1 MVVEGVVAGRGR
13 QGEEGGRGGETR
25 RDEAETDIQLAEGA
39 KVAVDEVDHGLQDA
53 VALVAHHLAHHP
65 EVEVHELAVGGGQ
78 QVSAVR
84 VGVEEALFQH
94 LLEGALDHG
103 AHELRLDVLAQ
114 EGGREALPIDPLHYQ
129 QLALAVAPVDA
140 RHVHR
145 RVVPVQI
152 GKTLG
157 IPGLLQIVYLLVDE
171 LSELLHDRAQVDVPS
186 QQLPRQQTN
195 KSEEEKER
203 EMERARQTGRERAR
217 QRERAREREREG
229 ERGRGSGR
237 GRGRGR
243 GREKKRAS
251 ARTRERDSERKRLRE
266 QDSVICAKVKRTGVC
281 YRATE
286 GDLDHL

>member
-1 MVVEGVVAGRGR
+1 MVVQGVVAGRER

-25 RDEAETDIQLAEGA
+25 RDEAEADVQLAEGA
-39 KVAVDEVDHGLQDA
+39 KVAVDEMYYGLQDA
-53 VALVAHHLAHHP
+53 VALVSHHLAHHT

-171 LSELLHDRAQVDVPS
+171 LSKLLHNGAQVDVPS
-186 QQLPRQQTN
+186 QQLPRKQPNQSARAIARG
-195 KSEEEKER
+195 KGKEK
-203 EMERARQTGRERAR
+203 GRERKRKRERRSETDRQAEKRR
-217 QRERAREREREG
+217 QRERALERENEGEGEGEGGREGEGEG
-229 ERGRGSGR
+229 ERGGEG
-237 GRGRGR
+237 GI
-243 GREKKRAS
+243 KS
-251 ARTRERDSERKRLRE
+251 ARARAGEKETQRES
-266 QDSVICAKVKRTGVC
+266 A
-281 YRATE
+281 
-286 GDLDHL
+286 